1 MQKRY
6 VLKQLKNCIRAVG
19 SVIKKAAAFGLKMII
34 MDWNWYVNKKDCFN
48 DIPPSYY
55 CTHTEEEVAQLKAE
69 RIEKL
74 RVMLDNFVQEQRL
87 LK

>member
-1 MQKRY
+1 
-6 VLKQLKNCIRAVG
+6 
-19 SVIKKAAAFGLKMII
+19 
-34 MDWNWYVNKKDCFN
+34 MDWNWYVNKKDSFN

-69 RIEKL
+69 RIAKL
-74 RVMLDNFVQEQRL
+74 REMLDNFVQEQEL

>member
-19 SVIKKAAAFGLKMII
+19 SIIKKIAFGLKMII
-34 MDWNWYVNKKDCFN
+34 MDWNWYVNKKDSFN

-69 RIEKL
+69 RIAKL
-74 RVMLDNFVQEQRL
+74 REMLDNFVQEQEL